1 MVKLLGG
8 FLIVYH
14 IEKLCKT
21 YFSANLRTFSVS
33 KRKHCK
39 HQQRSMLKNHLGKA
53 NNIEQIILVL

>member
-1 MVKLLGG
+1 M
-8 FLIVYH
+8 IVYH

-33 KRKHCK
+33 KRKRCK
-39 HQQRSMLKNHLGKA
+39 HQQCSMLKNHLGKA